1 MKIEGR
7 KGGNIDLEE
16 KFLSAITRQPKR
28 RSGIHV
34 TALREECMKMSYL
47 YHVKESPDFKPNK
60 KNLLTF
66 WIGREL
72 HKTPILAQ
80 NELILDWNGILGSC
94 DDYEN
99 GVLVDKKTCTSIPSQ
114 AKDQDARQVEYY
126 ALMLKK
132 RGKIVNRVYILYID
146 INNKDFVFHRVKV
159 RPYDE
164 IEAEMIS
171 KRDILQKAKETGV
184 IPPRTLNWKCK
195 YCYHR
200 FECLNEKEL
209 ENLEYRE
216 IDYELNREK

>member
-1 MKIEGR
+1 MMKIEGR

-80 NELILDWNGILGSC
+80 NELILDWKESLDHVMIM
-94 DDYEN
+94 
-99 GVLVDKKTCTSIPSQ
+99 KTEFSSTRKHAQ
-114 AKDQDARQVEYY
+114 
-126 ALMLKK
+126 
-132 RGKIVNRVYILYID
+132 
-146 INNKDFVFHRVKV
+146 VFHHKQRIRMPDK
-159 RPYDE
+159 
-164 IEAEMIS
+164 
-171 KRDILQKAKETGV
+171 
-184 IPPRTLNWKCK
+184 
-195 YCYHR
+195 
-200 FECLNEKEL
+200 
-209 ENLEYRE
+209 
-216 IDYELNREK
+216 